1 MKIKNKIVRYL
12 IFSGLVLGVFPLFY
26 SYVVPYIVPTI
37 VQKERPKNSGIN
49 SVRSL
54 PLSSNSNENKTDQG
68 ILISASMKKAKS
80 IELIYQEFS
89 RLSTNEIK
97 TYVASSDTFLQNK
110 KIFERANR
118 NELSVEELTELTSQM
133 RINAVAKSLILKR
146 KI

>member
-1 MKIKNKIVRYL
+1 MKIKNKIVRYV

-54 PLSSNSNENKTDQG
+54 PISSNSNENKTDQG

-89 RLSTNEIK
+89 RLSTKEIK

-110 KIFERANR
+110 KIFESSK
-118 NELSVEELTELTSQM
+118 EF
-133 RINAVAKSLILKR
+133 
-146 KI
+146 